1 MGRRNIYI
9 TESQLNAIRE
19 SAGDLEY
26 HFTTL
31 RGLCG
36 MMETDTFDLG
46 ENNEN
51 NRFGISYMSLSRL
64 RTSAAG
70 YGHGVV
76 RLEDGPA
83 VRIELDGRRLN
94 NVRHINVRPYNYFYN
109 EVLPNMRDEDF
120 DEIPDS
126 RMKASSNG
134 YSEFEDSVTL
144 KNGEDQIRDAI
155 DYVTRID
162 IFLRKRI
169 GSHMGEWNDFL
180 KDIRLYPDWAEKMH
194 FFANINDFD
203 YQRNEI
209 PGKDIYGLY
218 AGEYKQALEENKKMG
233 KRIYITESQLGKI
246 LEDTGVLDE
255 HIAVI
260 DNTTDAQKMVGMQ
273 WSDPDDVWFIQVT
286 QRKKDFRNYNK
297 RHGGSSK
304 WWSRVSGPD
313 GTSRE
318 NFVGYGLVQG
328 ATKQEAM
335 DSLKNITIHL
345 NPWAARIIGKNDV
358 DSNGG
363 MEAIYSICDKLW
375 ARAYITINK
384 RSLKRTQRI
393 AKNRPN
399 DPRAFEKELSRNHRD
414 QNYYPWSMTD
424 MDIDHPNAWSETDT
438 ALSKLN
444 INPVISH
451 GSHDG
456 KHYFFN
462 DRAIM
467 NYDEHSPEFAPIAR
481 KYAANKQPGEAFTMK
496 YDAKMIIYSPCGQ

>member
-194 FFANINDFD
+194 FFTNINDFD

-209 PGKDIYGLY
+209 PSKDIYGLY

-233 KRIYITESQLGKI
+233 KRIYITESQLSAI
-246 LEDTGVLDE
+246 LESTGVIDE
-255 HIAVI
+255 GIAII
-260 DNTTDAQKMVGMQ
+260 DNTKDVENLIKMD
-273 WSDPDDVWFIQVT
+273 WASPDDFWFIQVT

-297 RHGGSSK
+297 KHGGNSK
-304 WWSRVSGPD
+304 WWTRVQGVD

-318 NFVGYGLVQG
+318 NFAGYGVVKGNTMQDAINCLH
-328 ATKQEAM
+328 
-335 DSLKNITIHL
+335 NIKIKL
-345 NPWAARIIGKNDV
+345 NPWAAHIIGQTEV
-358 DSNGG
+358 RSNGN
-363 MEAIYSICDKLW
+363 MEAIRDVCDKLW

-384 RSLKRTQRI
+384 RSMARTQRI
-393 AKNRPN
+393 AQKGGL
-399 DPRAFEKELSRNHRD
+399 RAFEKESSKSHRD
-414 QNYYPWSMTD
+414 ATYYPNTMLD
-424 MDIDHPNAWSETDT
+424 MDINNDNAAAETL
-438 ALSKLN
+438 AVLKKLN
-444 INPVISH
+444 ILPFSTQ
-451 GSHDG
+451 GSHQG
-456 KHYFFN
+456 THYFFKN
-462 DRAIM
+462 RDIM
-467 NYDEHSPEFAPIAR
+467 NYSENSPEFSPIAK
-481 KYAANKQPGEAFTMK
+481 KYASDKQPGEAFTMK
-496 YDAKMIIYSPCGQ
+496 EDAKMIIYSPCGQ